1 MSVVNIPQNCWLFF
15 LVINFLAV
23 KVEIDKWNNAIIHIF
38 LEYVN
43 QDSKYIEWRQV
54 VSVMQLYFSIG
65 KRCRR
70 KANWSPYVPIYK
82 IFPKRII
89 LLKFD
94 DIRYCTNSGWLHLF
108 FREWPD
114 VRKIEIKMNKIK
126 LYQWFINF
134 WNDKDIN

>member
-1 MSVVNIPQNCWLFF
+1 
-15 LVINFLAV
+15 
-23 KVEIDKWNNAIIHIF
+23 
-38 LEYVN
+38 
-43 QDSKYIEWRQV
+43 
-54 VSVMQLYFSIG
+54 MQLYFSIG

-114 VRKIEIKMNKIK
+114 VRKIEIEMNKIK
-126 LYQWFINF
+126 LYQWFKNF
-134 WNDKDIN
+134 WNDKDINLKNWKLKNFTLNSYETVTKRGQISWESSHCHLLLLLKFITNSVENLNTVV